1 MSSVIPTPGHNT
13 ASIAAESELDVDV
26 VVVGAG
32 PVGLTAA
39 ALLSTCGVDV
49 LVVERNGSTSEEPKA
64 ISIDDESLRT
74 FAAAGLIDAVLPIV
88 TPGTGTRYYGADG
101 VPLFQARAAIPFRL
115 GYPFKN
121 PFAQP
126 DLERALNSAAAADPR
141 VHVRFGTEL
150 TGLSQDEHGATGTIR
165 DLAGDTLL
173 RVRCKYLLGCDGG
186 RSAVRESLGVT
197 MSGRSHSE
205 VWLVADTLRDPHT
218 ERYGMHH
225 GDPERPYVIIPG
237 RGGPLPV

>member
-1 MSSVIPTPGHNT
+1 MSSVVEAPEHNAPSST
-13 ASIAAESELDVDV
+13 IDVEV
-26 VVVGAG
+26 LVVGAG

-39 ALLSTCGVDV
+39 ALLSACGVDV
-49 LVVERNGSTSEEPKA
+49 LVVERNASTSEEPKA

-141 VHVRFGTEL
+141 VQVRFGTAL
-150 TGLSQDEHGATGTIR
+150 TGLSQDEHGVTGTVR
-165 DLAGDTLL
+165 DLARDTFVGSMQVSAGL
-173 RVRCKYLLGCDGG
+173 RRRPLSGPRFSWCDDERAQSFRGVVGG
-186 RSAVRESLGVT
+186 GHAARSAHRALWHAPR
-197 MSGRSHSE
+197 RSR
-205 VWLVADTLRDPHT
+205 APLRDHS
-218 ERYGMHH
+218 
-225 GDPERPYVIIPG
+225 RP
-237 RGGPLPV
+237 RGPLPV

>member
-1 MSSVIPTPGHNT
+1 MSSVVEAPEHNAPSST
-13 ASIAAESELDVDV
+13 IDVEV
-26 VVVGAG
+26 LVVGAG

-39 ALLSTCGVDV
+39 ALLSACGVDV

-101 VPLFQARAAIPFRL
+101 VPLFQARAAVPFRL

-141 VHVRFGTEL
+141 VQVRFGTEL

-165 DLAGDTLL
+165 DLASDTFL

-186 RSAVRESLGVT
+186 RSAVRDFLGVT

-205 VWLVADTLRDPHT
+205 VVGGGHAARSAHRALWHAPRRPRPPLRDHSRT
-218 ERYGMHH
+218 GW
-225 GDPERPYVIIPG
+225 
-237 RGGPLPV
+237 PLPV